1 MSGKPLFLD
10 TSIQISRK
18 CADETEINKIKEVL
32 NGYDFIC
39 TSSFVRLEFKQS
51 HIQDLVY
58 LHKILV
64 AEGTFSGAVYRTKML
79 NAHPG
84 HHRKISNLLD
94 AVCKYF
100 ASTNSFSSED
110 YFDKDLAEKIA
121 VYLEII
127 IEDSW
132 DWFETNVM
140 HISEDTGCVRSK
152 VPPNKGAKYFDA
164 RIQKCKS
171 EKIYCTLN
179 KFFEKKKDAFKAIL
193 DYIKYLD
200 DSEKKKPDE
209 LNKIA
214 LTIEEGLKNPDYMCN
229 SDQCKRLGDALIAV
243 EAIHFEELFTKDV
256 DQSKVICKPIKLQ
269 SNLLN

>member
-10 TSIQISRK
+10 TSIQVSRK
-18 CADETEINKIKEVL
+18 SFDEIEANKINDVL
-32 NGYDFIC
+32 NGYGFIC
-39 TSSFVRLEFKQS
+39 TSSFVQLEFKQS
-51 HIQDLVY
+51 YIQDLVY
-58 LHKILV
+58 LHRILV
-64 AEGTFSGAVYRTKML
+64 VEKTFSGALYKTKSL

-84 HHRKISNLLD
+84 HYRKISNLLN
-94 AVCKYF
+94 ALCNYF
-100 ASTNSFSSED
+100 ADTKSFSSGD
-110 YFDKDLAEKIA
+110 DLDKVLAEKIA
-121 VYLEII
+121 LYLEII

-132 DWFETNVM
+132 DWFGSGVK

-152 VPPNKGAKYFDA
+152 VPPTKKGKHFDA

-179 KFFEKKKDAFKAIL
+179 KFFEKKKDAFTAIL
-193 DYIKYLD
+193 DYIKSLD
-200 DSEKKKPDE
+200 ESKKKKPDE
-209 LNKIA
+209 LNKIV
-214 LTIEEGLKNPDYMCN
+214 LTIEEGLENPDNMCN

-256 DQSKVICKPIKLQ
+256 DQSEVICKPIKLK